1 MKKTS
6 TATEKAKPHA
16 PIPGLP
22 EGSDPG
28 DSAEVSPA
36 APLDVD
42 DLKTRAA
49 KAEEHWDRLLRTT
62 ADFDNFKKRAAR
74 EKQDALRYGNE
85 ALIQKLLPILD
96 NFDMALAAAQTSP
109 ADPSSQSVQTG
120 IAMIHQQL
128 RNILLEAGLEEL
140 EASGQKFDPNWHEAV
155 SQQETADVPEGQVL
169 QQVRKGYKLRDRLL
183 RPASVVVA
191 KTPASEPESSQ

>member
-1 MKKTS
+1 MFGKKKPMS
-6 TATEKAKPHA
+6 KTEAETPPSA
-16 PIPGLP
+16 DAGLTP
-22 EGSDPG
+22 EQI
-28 DSAEVSPA
+28 AE
-36 APLDVD
+36 LQ
-42 DLKTRAA
+42 TRAA
-49 KAEEHWDRLLRTT
+49 KADEHWNRLLRTT

-74 EKQDALRYGNE
+74 EKQDAVRYGNE
-85 ALIQKLLPILD
+85 TLIQKLLPILD

-128 RNILLEAGLEEL
+128 RNILLEAGLEEV

-155 SQQETADVPEGQVL
+155 SQQETAEIPDGQVL
-169 QQVRKGYKLRDRLL
+169 HQVRKGYKLRDRLL

-191 KTPASEPESSQ
+191 KAPAPDSSQ